1 MEHLQCH
8 LTGSSPKC
16 SGFLQL
22 GGSLASRVR
31 QEVQAESDTAREEPF
46 ALIPTKNLHFEASE
60 NVYHSGTC
68 EYINSAFWFVVAGF
82 VCLFLEVA
90 RNVLASAP

>member
-8 LTGSSPKC
+8 LTGSFPKC

-22 GGSLASRVR
+22 RGNLASRVR
-31 QEVQAESDTAREEPF
+31 QELQAESDTAREEPF

-60 NVYHSGTC
+60 NVHHSGTFM
-68 EYINSAFWFVVAGF
+68 YTVDT
-82 VCLFLEVA
+82 
-90 RNVLASAP
+90 